1 MGLGTPCL
9 SMGLDRLNSFNSPG
23 RQTPAGKAGQRLNG
37 FCCNCIPVLQLPEG
51 EELVR
56 FLWAKKNPPTAEAEG
71 GLFTAQGYQ
80 APSQT

>member
-9 SMGLDRLNSFNSPG
+9 SMGLDRLNNLNNPR

-51 EELVR
+51 KGTGQVSLGE
-56 FLWAKKNPPTAEAEG
+56 KKPPDRRSRRG
-71 GLFTAQGYQ
+71 VGLL
-80 APSQT
+80 S